1 MSGYSEL
8 FSNKV
13 ETAETL
19 QTAETAEVAETLQT
33 SATAQSAQTSAT
45 AQTAQTLQT
54 MEALLNRVVKRG
66 VSCRERF
73 LSHSHG
79 AVNFC
84 DSDFRTGLA
93 WVSPKM
99 RNAR

>member
-33 SATAQSAQTSAT
+33 SATAQ
-45 AQTAQTLQT
+45 TLQT
-54 MEALLNRVVKRG
+54 MEALLNGVVKRG

-79 AVNFC
+79 AVIFC

-93 WVSPKM
+93 WVSPNM

>member
-33 SATAQSAQTSAT
+33 SATAQ
-45 AQTAQTLQT
+45 TAQTLQT
-54 MEALLNRVVKRG
+54 MEALLNGVVKRG

-79 AVNFC
+79 AVIFC

-93 WVSPKM
+93 WVSPNM